1 MTHFHPFNLT
11 AWLGSAETCVISI
24 MSLSWMHFSLYHCT
38 LVLFCN
44 KNKSNVH
51 ISAPQNCNPLYH
63 FHFLVHNQLILA
75 QLWRNSCL
83 IFPHRLPVFLMS
95 FITASLKKMWLQ
107 LQCRRLQL
115 TLTIANPYFWVSD
128 SLLKFCSSSLITT
141 WKLNSR

>member
-1 MTHFHPFNLT
+1 MLLFNIIYFIGVLNSFKFCDEAVMTHFHPFNLT

-83 IFPHRLPVFLMS
+83 IILHRLPVFLMS
-95 FITASLKKMWLQ
+95 FITASLK
-107 LQCRRLQL
+107 
-115 TLTIANPYFWVSD
+115 NV
-128 SLLKFCSSSLITT
+128 ITVT
-141 WKLNSR
+141 VQEVATNTDYS

>member
-1 MTHFHPFNLT
+1 MLLFNIIYFIGVLNSFKFCDKAVMTHFHPFNLT
-11 AWLGSAETCVISI
+11 AWLGLAETCVISI

-83 IFPHRLPVFLMS
+83 IFLHRLPVFLMS
-95 FITASLKKMWLQ
+95 FITASLK
-107 LQCRRLQL
+107 
-115 TLTIANPYFWVSD
+115 NV
-128 SLLKFCSSSLITT
+128 ITVT
-141 WKLNSR
+141 VQEVATNTDYS

>member
-1 MTHFHPFNLT
+1 MLLFNIIYFIGVLNSFKFCGKAVITHFHPFNLT

-51 ISAPQNCNPLYH
+51 ISAPQNCNPVYH

-83 IFPHRLPVFLMS
+83 IFLLRLPVFLMS
-95 FITASLKKMWLQ
+95 FITASLKNVITVTVQ
-107 LQCRRLQL
+107 EVA
-115 TLTIANPYFWVSD
+115 ANTDYS
-128 SLLKFCSSSLITT
+128 
-141 WKLNSR
+141 